1 MTIANHETHFFRD
14 SIEIQNLDLAS
25 NINDDKNHKKK
36 RHSNSLDIAEVHCS
50 QHQQILETRDKHFSM
65 SENKLQTIMKREIN
79 IYVNENAMRDDREL
93 LEIDD
98 KKEMQGEKEET
109 KRVVPHFI
117 EWQAPIVEWLSPIKD
132 WQVWGVLHSQNEYDT
147 TVINTSFQAPIS
159 EYQESLLEWYV
170 PYGVTDLGDGDG
182 LGEEDIF
189 QP

>member
-1 MTIANHETHFFRD
+1 
-14 SIEIQNLDLAS
+14 
-25 NINDDKNHKKK
+25 
-36 RHSNSLDIAEVHCS
+36 
-50 QHQQILETRDKHFSM
+50 M

-132 WQVWGVLHSQNEYDT
+132 WQVWGVLHSQYK
-147 TVINTSFQAPIS
+147 
-159 EYQESLLEWYV
+159 
-170 PYGVTDLGDGDG
+170 
-182 LGEEDIF
+182 
-189 QP
+189 